1 MLKIAVQQKSVWK
14 ALSYRL
20 CYAPRNYSCF
30 SIENDPD
37 VLPRLLSGMCL
48 LLQAVMKLHRQ
59 IHALLCSSSSVPLG
73 FDLLLSPTSV
83 FILVSF
89 CNLPSFPNMGP
100 WQHTRGL
107 LHLLP
112 KLPSSSP
119 IVIHMYD
126 VQSPRSFYYRGWHL
140 TTLFLDSDQFLM
152 SLTLI
157 LLSIDYKLTESAG
170 HSKEVRGWRSGR
182 FYSPSR

>member
-1 MLKIAVQQKSVWK
+1 MLCPEE
-14 ALSYRL
+14 L
-20 CYAPRNYSCF
+20 F
-30 SIENDPD
+30 
-37 VLPRLLSGMCL
+37 
-48 LLQAVMKLHRQ
+48 LLQHRKWPWCAAKVVLRYVSLTLSSDEATQ
-59 IHALLCSSSSVPLG
+59 ANSRSSLLQLSVPLG

-170 HSKEVRGWRSGR
+170 HSKEVRGWRSGG